1 MSVDSLH
8 PAPEELFAYRDGEL
22 SADRRSLVETHVM
35 ACRACREL
43 VDEMSKLEA
52 ALRARP
58 DSVGDAYYERMQAQ
72 VMAKVHAAAPQQP
85 ARAPAREV
93 PLERRKD
100 DAERAERRGGAPR
113 LPWIAIGS
121 AVSAMAAVV
130 VVVVLLARQGSMP
143 QVAVLERSA
152 PDAGLRGAVPD
163 TTEASARGRLAAPHA
178 GSTAAPPTGSP
189 AGPPADARAKERQFA
204 ETPSAKTQSTSGDQ
218 VALAPSAEGEK
229 KDQAARNEAR
239 EEDLAKLE
247 SAPSMK
253 RAQEMGGTAS
263 RDEAAGLRQAE
274 PQAALAPP
282 SAAGNRFESAL
293 SRYGLPPV
301 WGPGVSDD
309 LVLKAEP
316 VFRNLYRTGGATTAL
331 DSARVRLYL
340 AEAARLH
347 AGAAPDSAAIDEI
360 AHHYR
365 RAIRLGAADPATAG
379 TAERRLREFL
389 SEVGVTP

>member
-1 MSVDSLH
+1 MSTDSLH
-8 PAPEELFAYRDGEL
+8 PVPEELFAYRDGEL
-22 SADRRSLVETHVM
+22 SAERRAVVETHVT

-43 VDEMSKLEA
+43 MDEMSKLEA

-58 DSVGDAYYERMQAQ
+58 DSVGDAYYERMLGE
-72 VMAKVHAAAPQQP
+72 VMAKVHAAAPPQP
-85 ARAPAREV
+85 ARAPVREV
-93 PLERRKD
+93 PLERRHD
-100 DAERAERRGGAPR
+100 DTEREERRAGAPR

-152 PDAGLRGAVPD
+152 PDAGLRGAVSD
-163 TTEASARGRLAAPHA
+163 TTAREGPAAPHLGTLAAPPA
-178 GSTAAPPTGSP
+178 GSTAA
-189 AGPPADARAKERQFA
+189 PPADARAKERQFA
-204 ETPSAKTQSTSGDQ
+204 ETPSAKAQSKATDQ

-229 KDQAARNEAR
+229 KDQAARNEAG
-239 EEDLAKLE
+239 EENLSKLE
-247 SAPSMK
+247 SAPMAKGEQKIVVSP
-253 RAQEMGGTAS
+253 S
-263 RDEAAGLRQAE
+263 RDEAARLDQAE

-316 VFRNLYRTGGATTAL
+316 VFRNLYRTGGATSAL

-365 RAIRLGAADPATAG
+365 RAISLGAEDPATAG

>member
-22 SADRRSLVETHVM
+22 SPERRALVETHVM
-35 ACRACREL
+35 ACRACRDL

-52 ALRARP
+52 TLRARP

-72 VMAKVHAAAPQQP
+72 VMAKVHAAAPHQP

-100 DAERAERRGGAPR
+100 GAEREERRGGAPR

-152 PDAGLRGAVPD
+152 PDAGQRGAVSD
-163 TTEASARGRLAAPHA
+163 TTEASARQRLAAPPA
-178 GSTAAPPTGSP
+178 GSTAAPP
-189 AGPPADARAKERQFA
+189 ADARGKERPFA
-204 ETPSAKTQSTSGDQ
+204 EAPSAKQSKPTDQ

-253 RAQEMGGTAS
+253 RAQLGGTAS
-263 RDEAAGLRQAE
+263 RDEAGNLQAA

-365 RAIRLGAADPATAG
+365 RAISLGAEDPATAG

>member
-1 MSVDSLH
+1 MSIDSLH

-22 SADRRSLVETHVM
+22 SPDRRASVETHVM

-58 DSVGDAYYERMQAQ
+58 DSVGDDYYERMQGQ
-72 VMAKVHAAAPQQP
+72 VMAKVHAAAPHQP
-85 ARAPAREV
+85 ARAPEREV

-100 DAERAERRGGAPR
+100 DAEREERRGGAPR

-152 PDAGLRGAVPD
+152 PDAGLRGTLSD
-163 TTEASARGRLAAPHA
+163 TTEAYTRERSAAPPA
-178 GSTAAPPTGSP
+178 GSTTGSTAAPP
-189 AGPPADARAKERQFA
+189 ADARGKEHPFA
-204 ETPSAKTQSTSGDQ
+204 EGPSEKQSKPTDQ
-218 VALAPSAEGEK
+218 VALAPGAEGEK

-247 SAPSMK
+247 SAPTMK
-253 RAQEMGGTAS
+253 RSQETGGASS
-263 RDEAAGLRQAE
+263 RDEAGSTLQAA

-282 SAAGNRFESAL
+282 SVAGNRFESAL
-293 SRYGLPPV
+293 SRYGLPHV

-365 RAIRLGAADPATAG
+365 RAISLGAADPATAG
-379 TAERRLREFL
+379 TAARRLREFL

>member
-22 SADRRSLVETHVM
+22 SADRRALVETHVM

-58 DSVGDAYYERMQAQ
+58 DSVGDAYYERMQGQ
-72 VMAKVHAAAPQQP
+72 VMAKVHAAAPHPP

-100 DAERAERRGGAPR
+100 DAEREERRGGAPR

-143 QVAVLERSA
+143 QMAVLERSA
-152 PDAGLRGAVPD
+152 PDAGLRGAVSD
-163 TTEASARGRLAAPHA
+163 TTEASARGRLAAPPA
-178 GSTAAPPTGSP
+178 GPP
-189 AGPPADARAKERQFA
+189 AGPPADARAKERQLA
-204 ETPSAKTQSTSGDQ
+204 QTPSAKAQSKPTDQ

-229 KDQAARNEAR
+229 KDQAARNEVR

-253 RAQEMGGTAS
+253 RAQEIGGTAS
-263 RDEAAGLRQAE
+263 RDEAAGLKQAE

-293 SRYGLPPV
+293 SRYSLPPV

-365 RAIRLGAADPATAG
+365 RAISLGAADPATAG
-379 TAERRLREFL
+379 TAARRLREFL

>member
-1 MSVDSLH
+1 
-8 PAPEELFAYRDGEL
+8 
-22 SADRRSLVETHVM
+22 
-35 ACRACREL
+35 
-43 VDEMSKLEA
+43 
-52 ALRARP
+52 
-58 DSVGDAYYERMQAQ
+58 
-72 VMAKVHAAAPQQP
+72 
-85 ARAPAREV
+85 
-93 PLERRKD
+93 
-100 DAERAERRGGAPR
+100 
-113 LPWIAIGS
+113 
-121 AVSAMAAVV
+121 MAAVV

-152 PDAGLRGAVPD
+152 PDAGLRGAVSD
-163 TTEASARGRLAAPHA
+163 TTEASTRERLAAPGAGTLAAPPA
-178 GSTAAPPTGSP
+178 GSTAA
-189 AGPPADARAKERQFA
+189 PPADARAKERQFA
-204 ETPSAKTQSTSGDQ
+204 ETPSAKAQSKAADQ
-218 VALAPSAEGEK
+218 VALAPTVEGAK
-229 KDQAARNEAR
+229 KDQAARNEAG
-239 EEDLAKLE
+239 EEDLSKLE
-247 SAPSMK
+247 SAPMAMK
-253 RAQEMGGTAS
+253 GDQKIAGSPS

-365 RAIRLGAADPATAG
+365 RAIILGAQDPATAG
-379 TAERRLREFL
+379 TAERRLRDFL

>member
-1 MSVDSLH
+1 MSIDSLH

-22 SADRRSLVETHVM
+22 SPDRRALIETHVM

-58 DSVGDAYYERMQAQ
+58 DSVGDAYYERMQGQ
-72 VMAKVHAAAPQQP
+72 VMAKAHAAAPLQP
-85 ARAPAREV
+85 ARPPSREV

-100 DAERAERRGGAPR
+100 DAEREERRGGAPR

-152 PDAGLRGAVPD
+152 PDAGLRGAVSD
-163 TTEASARGRLAAPHA
+163 TTEASTRERLAAPRA
-178 GSTAAPPTGSP
+178 GSTAAPP
-189 AGPPADARAKERQFA
+189 AAPPADARAKERQFA
-204 ETPSAKTQSTSGDQ
+204 ETPSEKVQSKPTDQ
-218 VALAPSAEGEK
+218 VALAPTAEGEK

-253 RAQEMGGTAS
+253 RAQEIGGTAS
-263 RDEAAGLRQAE
+263 RDEAAGLKQAE
-274 PQAALAPP
+274 PQAAPAPP
-282 SAAGNRFESAL
+282 SAAANRFDSAL

-365 RAIRLGAADPATAG
+365 RAISLGAEDPATAG

>member
-22 SADRRSLVETHVM
+22 SADRRALVETHVM

-58 DSVGDAYYERMQAQ
+58 DSVGDAYYERMQGQ
-72 VMAKVHAAAPQQP
+72 VMAKVHAAAPHQP

-100 DAERAERRGGAPR
+100 DAEREERRGGAPR

-152 PDAGLRGAVPD
+152 PDAGLRGTVSD
-163 TTEASARGRLAAPHA
+163 TTEASARGRLAAPPA
-178 GSTAAPPTGSP
+178 GSP
-189 AGPPADARAKERQFA
+189 AGPPADARAKERPFA
-204 ETPSAKTQSTSGDQ
+204 ETPSAKAQSKAADQ

-229 KDQAARNEAR
+229 KDQAARNEVR

-247 SAPSMK
+247 SAPTMK
-253 RAQEMGGTAS
+253 RAQEIGGTAS

-293 SRYGLPPV
+293 SRYSLPPV

-340 AEAARLH
+340 AEAARLR

-365 RAIRLGAADPATAG
+365 RAISLGANDPATAG